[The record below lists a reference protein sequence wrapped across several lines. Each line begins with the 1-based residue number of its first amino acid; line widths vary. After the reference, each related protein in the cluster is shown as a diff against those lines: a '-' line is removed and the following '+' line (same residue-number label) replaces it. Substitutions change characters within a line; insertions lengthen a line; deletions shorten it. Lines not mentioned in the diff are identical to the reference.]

1 MDKKS
6 SLQRLSSFCAI
17 VRLSKGTYLRQVGEM
32 ITLQLFKS
40 DLSFH
45 LCSWKNTC
53 IGSEVLLDWT
63 SGIGKW
69 GKLWWRTEWSLYL
82 ESSLDFYKTHTII
95 ILTCN
100 SNSETCLLLHHLCLK
115 FTMCTC
121 QSYGLVAGESVQLQ
135 CNSLV
140 VTGWGKLWWR
150 TEWSLY
156 LESSL
161 DFYKTHTI
169 IILTCNSNSETC
181 LLLHHLCLKFTMC
194 TCQSYGLVAGES
206 VQLQCNSLVVT
217 GHCWE
222 TEWFSFKAVLVKEK
236 FLTIWCSMNLWWG
249 GGGGAEAK
257 QSSHTGVKENDE
269 IVSRLFF

>member
-1 MDKKS
+1 M
-6 SLQRLSSFCAI
+6 
-17 VRLSKGTYLRQVGEM
+17 
-32 ITLQLFKS
+32 LQLFKS

-45 LCSWKNTC
+45 LCSWKNTW

-63 SGIGKW
+63 SGIRKW

-82 ESSLDFYKTHTII
+82 ESSWDFCKTRTII

-135 CNSLV
+135 CNL
-140 VTGWGKLWWR
+140 
-150 TEWSLY
+150 
-156 LESSL
+156 
-161 DFYKTHTI
+161 
-169 IILTCNSNSETC
+169 
-181 LLLHHLCLKFTMC
+181 
-194 TCQSYGLVAGES
+194 
-206 VQLQCNSLVVT
+206 LVVT

-222 TEWFSFKAVLVKEK
+222 TEWFSFKAVLVKDK

-249 GGGGAEAK
+249 GGVMKLSQGYSFKNRCTCNKRFFFVVHFKFNLEHREYYMLQI
-257 QSSHTGVKENDE
+257 QS
-269 IVSRLFF
+269 

>member
-1 MDKKS
+1 
-6 SLQRLSSFCAI
+6 
-17 VRLSKGTYLRQVGEM
+17 M

-63 SGIGKW
+63 SGIGKR

-82 ESSLDFYKTHTII
+82 ESSWDFYKTHTII

-135 CNSLV
+135 CNL
-140 VTGWGKLWWR
+140 
-150 TEWSLY
+150 
-156 LESSL
+156 
-161 DFYKTHTI
+161 
-169 IILTCNSNSETC
+169 
-181 LLLHHLCLKFTMC
+181 
-194 TCQSYGLVAGES
+194 
-206 VQLQCNSLVVT
+206 LVVT

-222 TEWFSFKAVLVKEK
+222 TEWFSFKAVLVKEN

-249 GGGGAEAK
+249 GGVVLK
-257 QSSHTGVKENDE
+257 QNNPHTQEWRKMMKLSQGYSFKN
-269 IVSRLFF
+269 RCTCNKRMFFVVYLKFNLVHREYYMLQIQS

>member
-1 MDKKS
+1 
-6 SLQRLSSFCAI
+6 
-17 VRLSKGTYLRQVGEM
+17 M

-63 SGIGKW
+63 SGIGKR
-69 GKLWWRTEWSLYL
+69 GKLYWRTEWSLYL
-82 ESSLDFYKTHTII
+82 ESSWDFYKTHTII

-135 CNSLV
+135 CNL
-140 VTGWGKLWWR
+140 
-150 TEWSLY
+150 
-156 LESSL
+156 
-161 DFYKTHTI
+161 
-169 IILTCNSNSETC
+169 
-181 LLLHHLCLKFTMC
+181 
-194 TCQSYGLVAGES
+194 
-206 VQLQCNSLVVT
+206 LVVT

-222 TEWFSFKAVLVKEK
+222 TEWFSFKAVLVKDK
-236 FLTIWCSMNLWWG
+236 FLTIWCSMNLWWWG
-249 GGGGAEAK
+249 GGGWWNCLK
-257 QSSHTGVKENDE
+257 VILLRTGVHVIKGCFLLCILNLILNTENTTCCKSSLSTSCTFSTHCE
-269 IVSRLFF
+269 IR

>member
-1 MDKKS
+1 
-6 SLQRLSSFCAI
+6 
-17 VRLSKGTYLRQVGEM
+17 M
-32 ITLQLFKS
+32 IKLQLFKS

-63 SGIGKW
+63 SGIGKR
-69 GKLWWRTEWSLYL
+69 GKLYWRTEWSLYL
-82 ESSLDFYKTHTII
+82 ESSWDFYKTHTII

-135 CNSLV
+135 CNL
-140 VTGWGKLWWR
+140 
-150 TEWSLY
+150 
-156 LESSL
+156 
-161 DFYKTHTI
+161 
-169 IILTCNSNSETC
+169 
-181 LLLHHLCLKFTMC
+181 
-194 TCQSYGLVAGES
+194 
-206 VQLQCNSLVVT
+206 LVVT

-222 TEWFSFKAVLVKEK
+222 TEWFSFKAVLVKEN
-236 FLTIWCSMNLWWG
+236 FLTIWCSMNLWWGG

>member
-1 MDKKS
+1 
-6 SLQRLSSFCAI
+6 
-17 VRLSKGTYLRQVGEM
+17 M

-63 SGIGKW
+63 SGIGKR

-82 ESSLDFYKTHTII
+82 ESSWDFYKTHTII

-121 QSYGLVAGESVQLQ
+121 QSYGLLGGES
-135 CNSLV
+135 
-140 VTGWGKLWWR
+140 
-150 TEWSLY
+150 
-156 LESSL
+156 
-161 DFYKTHTI
+161 
-169 IILTCNSNSETC
+169 
-181 LLLHHLCLKFTMC
+181 
-194 TCQSYGLVAGES
+194 A
-206 VQLQCNSLVVT
+206 QLQCNSLVVT

-249 GGGGAEAK
+249 GGGWCWSK
-257 QSSHTGVKENDE
+257 TILTHSSEGKWWNCLKVILLRTGVHVIKGCFLLCILNLILNTYRILHVANPVLVPTALSPPIERYDRVDREINPALELKEN
-269 IVSRLFF
+269 LFF